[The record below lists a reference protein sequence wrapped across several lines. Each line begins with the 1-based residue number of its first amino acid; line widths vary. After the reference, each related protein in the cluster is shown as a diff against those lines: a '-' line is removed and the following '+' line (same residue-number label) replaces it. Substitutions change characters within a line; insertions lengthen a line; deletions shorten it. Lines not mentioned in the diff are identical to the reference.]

1 MTKFKHQIVRKYK
14 ETLQVVYESND
25 LLAAM
30 WRRNELEYKADEQ
43 FCTKTIYVVRT
54 RSGK

>member
-14 ETLQVVYESND
+14 ETSKVVYESND

-30 WRRNELEYKADEQ
+30 WKRNELEFKADEQ
-43 FCTKTIYVVRT
+43 FCTKTSYIVRSVT
-54 RSGK
+54 K